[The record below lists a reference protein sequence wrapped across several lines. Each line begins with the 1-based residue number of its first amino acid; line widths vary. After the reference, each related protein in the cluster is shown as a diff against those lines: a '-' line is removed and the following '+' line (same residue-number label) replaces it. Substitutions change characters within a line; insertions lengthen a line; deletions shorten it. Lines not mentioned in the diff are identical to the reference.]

1 MAAFSQLKT
10 GKVAGVS
17 RGMMGN
23 GWSDTGSWHSSGRS
37 WKRNFLCGFYVGD
50 TSSCEQTGAVTS
62 GLWFWFLSE
71 VRLPLCT
78 ASLRRLVHSTETM
91 ILRLEEHKTK

>member
-1 MAAFSQLKT
+1 MAGQTQEAET
-10 GKVAGVS
+10 
-17 RGMMGN
+17 
-23 GWSDTGSWHSSGRS
+23 S
-37 WKRNFLCGFYVGD
+37 WKRNFLCGFCVGD

-71 VRLPLCT
+71 VRPPLCT

-91 ILRLEEHKTK
+91 ILRLEEHKIKAASLVKNRERG